1 MVKMGEEAKVDEGD
15 KQIFEEVQ
23 KIVEEQEQK
32 IKEENEGPE
41 TLSAVS
47 KQVVKSETRRTCHNS
62 CLSRSPHLFI
72 HLTPINPMFL

>member
-1 MVKMGEEAKVDEGD
+1 MIKKGEEVKVDESD

-41 TLSAVS
+41 TVSAVR
-47 KQVVKSETRRTCHNS
+47 KQVVMTVTSRTCDPAVCRDVHTCS
-62 CLSRSPHLFI
+62 DA
-72 HLTPINPMFL
+72 